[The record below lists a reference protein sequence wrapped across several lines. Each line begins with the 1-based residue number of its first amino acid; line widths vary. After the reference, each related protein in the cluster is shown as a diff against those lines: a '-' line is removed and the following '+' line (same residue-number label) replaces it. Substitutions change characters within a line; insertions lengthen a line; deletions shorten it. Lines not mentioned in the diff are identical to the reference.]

1 MSYINELLDNYT
13 PIPNE
18 LINDTSLAPD
28 VRFLFV
34 YLASKRTGWKFSQA
48 NIARS
53 MCIKK
58 VDTLRKKL
66 KELDDE
72 GWITIVKQQ
81 KVLKEGVGSVFDS
94 NNYIIH
100 AQKQK
105 RLSRENSSYPVQR
118 ATRSTCDTLKGVH
131 SNTNNKY
138 IEEKQVFSE
147 KKLEEKISEENHTP
161 RVQKTHL
168 DLAADFWLYLSETQQ
183 GGYKLSAIK
192 NNAVIQRKKLSD
204 ERLQE
209 ETIKFYTHH
218 QTNPLIVTLSVED
231 KRLRAEFEK
240 WLIRDLCKPEKT
252 IEQTAKKQS
261 WQIKNDTDKIE
272 KIEKK
277 VPLLFDLVTLIKLE
291 KACKGF
297 IEEEKYNNLKKQD
310 SKKAYELLRL
320 RFLHLLRT
328 NQIDISVF

>member
-13 PIPNE
+13 PISNE
-18 LINDTSLAPD
+18 LINDTSLSAD

-66 KELDDE
+66 KELDDA

-81 KVLKEGVGSVFDS
+81 KIFKEGVGSVFDS

-105 RLSRENSSYPVQR
+105 RLSSENTSYPVQR
-118 ATRSTCDTLKGVH
+118 ATRSACDAPMEVH
-131 SNTNNKY
+131 SNINNNKY
-138 IEEKQVFSE
+138 IEKQVFLE
-147 KKLEEKISEENHTP
+147 KNLEEKICEENHTP
-161 RVQKTHL
+161 RLQKTHL
-168 DLAADFWLYLSETQQ
+168 DLAADFWRYLSETIQ

-231 KRLRAEFEK
+231 KKLRAEFEK
-240 WLIRDLCKPEKT
+240 WLIRDLCKAEKA
-252 IEQTAKKQS
+252 IEQTTKKQS
-261 WQIKNDTDKIE
+261 WQIKNDIDKIE

-277 VPLLFDLVTLIKLE
+277 VPLLLDLVTLIKLE

-297 IEEEKYNNLKKQD
+297 IEEEKYNALKAKD
-310 SKKAYELLRL
+310 NKKAYELLRL
-320 RFLHLLRT
+320 RFLHLLKT
-328 NQIDISVF
+328 NQIELSVF